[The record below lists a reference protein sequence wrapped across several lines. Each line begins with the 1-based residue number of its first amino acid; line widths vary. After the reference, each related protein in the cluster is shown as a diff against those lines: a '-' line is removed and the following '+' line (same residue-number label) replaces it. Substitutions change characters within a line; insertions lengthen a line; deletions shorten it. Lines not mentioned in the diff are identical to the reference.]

1 MKVFLRNTQTGW
13 FYQGPSQWTPEQGT
27 ACDLGQVARAV
38 ERIFE
43 AHLENVE
50 ILLSYDDPRYDLVL
64 AVPAS
69 PSRNEP
75 LAARSQ
81 PGHESHPGEA
91 EKAAL
96 HGKKGPR
103 L

>member
-13 FYQGPSQWTPEQGT
+13 FYQGPSQWTPEQGG
-27 ACDLGQVARAV
+27 ALDLKQVARAV

-50 ILLSYDDPRYDLVL
+50 ILLSYDEPRYDLVL
-64 AVPAS
+64 PVPAS
-69 PSRNEP
+69 PSRKEASGP
-75 LAARSQ
+75 AQ
-81 PGHESHPGEA
+81 PSREDVQGEA
-91 EKAAL
+91 EKSAL
-96 HGKKGPR
+96 RHKKGHR